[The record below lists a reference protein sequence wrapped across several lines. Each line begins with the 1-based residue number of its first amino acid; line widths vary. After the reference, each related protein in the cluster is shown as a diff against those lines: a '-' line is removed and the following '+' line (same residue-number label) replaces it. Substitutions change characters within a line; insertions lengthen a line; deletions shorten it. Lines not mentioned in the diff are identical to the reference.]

1 MGELFAEGGHLFWVA
16 PSGGRDRP
24 DPETKQFVVAP
35 FDVKSVD
42 MFKVLA
48 LQSKKVSC
56 YHPMKCSSHLYS
68 PCTSSPWPCTL
79 TS

>member
-24 DPETKQFVVAP
+24 DPETKQFTVAP

-42 MFKVLA
+42 MFKLLA
-48 LQSKKVSC
+48 IQSKKVASLLIYFEFSNLNSRC
-56 YHPMKCSSHLYS
+56 IYS
-68 PCTSSPWPCTL
+68 PWLCTP